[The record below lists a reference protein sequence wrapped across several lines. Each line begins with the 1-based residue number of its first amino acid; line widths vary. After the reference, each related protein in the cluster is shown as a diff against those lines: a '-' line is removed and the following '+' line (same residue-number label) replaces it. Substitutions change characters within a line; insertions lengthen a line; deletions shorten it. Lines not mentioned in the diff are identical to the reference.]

1 LRGSGRREANRL
13 PTTYRGMQIDRFDGL
28 PVRHLPG
35 GLRVLEA
42 RTFHARL
49 LGLAYVDELRTGYGL
64 LIPRCQSVH
73 TFGMRFRLDL
83 VFLDQAGAPFE
94 VIQDVPPRR
103 VASRLEARAVLETN
117 AGEGVRFAAAL
128 TDAAPEARPFLNP
141 SRRAA

>member
-1 LRGSGRREANRL
+1 
-13 PTTYRGMQIDRFDGL
+13 MQIDRFDGL